1 MKWIKR
7 ALVAVTV
14 VLVLFVALLIF
25 LLATFDPNAY
35 KDRISAAVQ
44 EQTGRELTI
53 SGDIGLSVFPRLAL
67 TLGETTLANG
77 EGFPDAHFARIREV
91 DVAVAMLPLLRRELQ
106 VERVRLEGLDL
117 NLARDAQGRSN
128 WDDLLGDGDAR
139 DLPAETP
146 PVSRPPSDPD
156 AVPPMLRDLDIAGVE
171 IRDAR
176 VRWRDAQA
184 GTDLVVDPFNLT
196 LGRLR
201 LGQETPLELAFQTR
215 LGEPALTAATHL
227 SALLYL
233 DMANQRYGLLRLT
246 AALDARGETLPAP
259 IRARLEGDLW
269 ADLRSDMAKLERL
282 TLTAFDTQIT
292 GLMEVESLTGESRV
306 HGELR
311 SGRVNPRQLMQSLGM
326 EAPETANP
334 DVLKNA
340 ALDLAFAMQGEHL
353 DLSRLVVTLDES
365 SMTGNVSIRD
375 FTTPVISL
383 SLQVDR
389 INLDHYLPPA
399 GDRPLPDTGQAPA
412 PRDGWPEETIEL
424 PLELLRSL
432 NLSGD
437 LSIGRL
443 VVGNLDLSDVMLEL
457 RARDGQMDLR
467 PFRAALYGGRVE
479 GALGLDARRD
489 TPRFQARS
497 DLQGV
502 RMGNL
507 LQDLTGEAPVVTGTA
522 NLRFDLNSRGESI
535 KALIAGLNGNG
546 DLRFADGAVKGINV
560 AQIIRDGEAR
570 LRGRAVEP
578 SDAPVQTDFTE
589 LTGSFR
595 IDNGVV
601 GNQDLQAAS
610 PLLRV
615 QGRGTVDL
623 NQERL
628 DYRLDTSLV
637 ATLEGQG
644 GRPLDDLRNVNL
656 PITIRGTFS
665 EPRFGLDLASVLGG
679 RLDQERER
687 LEQQVQERVEEKVQP
702 LIDQQRDRVQQEAD
716 RIRDQLGD
724 RLLDRLR

>member
-7 ALVAVTV
+7 ALMAVAL

-35 KDRISAAVQ
+35 KDRISTAVQ

-53 SGDIGLSVFPRLAL
+53 SGDIGLSIFPRLAL
-67 TLGETTLANG
+67 ALGETTLANG
-77 EGFPDAHFARIREV
+77 EGFPDDHFARIREV

-117 NLARDAQGRSN
+117 NLARDARGRSN
-128 WDDLLGDGDAR
+128 WDDLLKDVDA
-139 DLPAETP
+139 PEVSAETP
-146 PVSRPPSDPD
+146 PSESDALPS
-156 AVPPMLRDLDIAGVE
+156 ALRGLDIAGIEV
-171 IRDAR
+171 IDAR

-201 LGQETPLELAFQTR
+201 LGQETPLELTFQTR
-215 LGEPALTAATHL
+215 LGEPALTAVTDL

-233 DMANQRYGLLRLT
+233 DVANQRYGLRRLT
-246 AALDARGETLPAP
+246 ATLDARGETLPAP
-259 IRARLEGDLW
+259 ILARLEGDLW
-269 ADLRSDMAKLERL
+269 ADLRNDTATLERL
-282 TLTAFDTQIT
+282 TVTAFDTQLT
-292 GLMEVESLTGESRV
+292 GLMKVESLTDEPRV

-311 SGRVNPRQLMQSLGM
+311 SGRINPRQLMQALGM
-326 EAPETANP
+326 EEPETANP

-340 ALDLAFAMQGEHL
+340 ALDLGFVMQGERL
-353 DLSRLVVTLDES
+353 DLSQLMVTLDETTL
-365 SMTGNVSIRD
+365 TGRATVSG
-375 FTTPVISL
+375 FATPAINL

-399 GDRPLPDTGQAPA
+399 EDRPAPGAGQVPA
-412 PRDGWPEETIEL
+412 PRDGWPEETIDL
-424 PLELLRSL
+424 PLALLRPL

-437 LSIGRL
+437 LGIGRL
-443 VVGNLDLSDVMLEL
+443 VVGNLHLSDVVLEL
-457 RARDGQMDLR
+457 RARDGQVELR
-467 PFRAALYGGRVE
+467 PFRAALYDGRVE
-479 GALGLDARRD
+479 GALGLDARGEI
-489 TPRFQARS
+489 PRFQARS
-497 DLQGV
+497 NLQGV

-507 LQDLTGEAPVVTGTA
+507 LQDLTGEAPMVTGTA
-522 NLRFDLNSRGESI
+522 NLRLDLNSRGDSV
-535 KALIAGLNGNG
+535 KALIAGLNGDG

-560 AQIIRDGEAR
+560 AQIIRDAEGR

-578 SDAPVQTDFTE
+578 ADEPVQTDFTE

-595 IDNGVV
+595 INNGVV
-601 GNQDLQAAS
+601 DNQDLQASS

-615 QGRGTVDL
+615 RGRGTVDL
-623 NQERL
+623 NRERL
-628 DYRLDTSLV
+628 DYRLDTGLV

-644 GRPLDDLRNVNL
+644 GRSLDDLRNVNL

-665 EPRFGLDLASVLGG
+665 EPRFGLDLAGVVSG